1 MTLAPR
7 PVQPEREIGP
17 PDELKRLLGQRGSKE
32 EPVCT
37 DEWTGERV
45 ELFGNAAGRL
55 FVRGL
60 VDLGKVILKCVSGV
74 FRLAG
79 VEREAENSR

>member
-1 MTLAPR
+1 M
-7 PVQPEREIGP
+7 GS

-32 EPVCT
+32 RPACT
-37 DEWTGERV
+37 DERTGERV

-60 VDLGKVILKCVSGV
+60 ADLGRVLLKCVSGV